1 MERPDGPAFEVWLF
15 FFVVVFLRA
24 QATYWIAR
32 VVTSQVLSHTH
43 PQSGWRARVHAW
55 LSGDSTRRGIDLLR
69 RWGVVAVPISFLTV
83 GLQTVVNAGAGVIR
97 MPFLRYLLAMLP
109 GCAAWA
115 LVWTTVGMTAFY
127 AAVGAGLTTGWGL
140 VAAAAAIVL
149 VAAGVAVVRRRARTR
164 SSAP

>member
-1 MERPDGPAFEVWLF
+1 MERPDGPALEVWLF

-43 PQSGWRARVHAW
+43 PTGGWRARVHAW
-55 LSGDSTRRGIDLLR
+55 LSGDSTQRGIDMLR
-69 RWGVVAVPISFLTV
+69 RWGVIAVPVSFLTV

-97 MPFLRYLLAMLP
+97 MPFLHYLLAMLP

-140 VAAAAAIVL
+140 VAAALTIVL
-149 VAAGVAVVRRRARTR
+149 VATAIALVRRRSRTR
-164 SSAP
+164 SS